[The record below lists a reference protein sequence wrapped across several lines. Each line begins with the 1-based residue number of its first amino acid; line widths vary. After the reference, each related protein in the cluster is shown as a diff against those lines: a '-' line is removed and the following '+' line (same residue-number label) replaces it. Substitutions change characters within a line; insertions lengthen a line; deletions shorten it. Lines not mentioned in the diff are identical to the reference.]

1 MYNLKDLSDEE
12 LLESI
17 EAWQKKLNELEYGES
32 SAYIENELHVQ
43 RRELERRI
51 KQREPELER

>member
-1 MYNLKDLSDEE
+1 MYNLKE
-12 LLESI
+12 LTDSELINSI
-17 EAWQKKLNELEYGES
+17 EAWQEKLNELEYGES

-51 KQREPELER
+51 KQREPKLER